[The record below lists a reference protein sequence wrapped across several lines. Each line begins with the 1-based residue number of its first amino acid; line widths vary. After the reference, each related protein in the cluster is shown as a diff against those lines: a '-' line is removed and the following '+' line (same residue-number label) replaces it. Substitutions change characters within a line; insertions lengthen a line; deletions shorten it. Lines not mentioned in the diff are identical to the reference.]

1 MSGISSELKIL
12 KFFFSHLGGNNMEE
26 KKKEEIFSISLTLEV
41 IFDSE
46 RHPSE

>member
-1 MSGISSELKIL
+1 MEKI
-12 KFFFSHLGGNNMEE
+12 GE
-26 KKKEEIFSISLTLEV
+26 KKKREEIFSISLTLEV